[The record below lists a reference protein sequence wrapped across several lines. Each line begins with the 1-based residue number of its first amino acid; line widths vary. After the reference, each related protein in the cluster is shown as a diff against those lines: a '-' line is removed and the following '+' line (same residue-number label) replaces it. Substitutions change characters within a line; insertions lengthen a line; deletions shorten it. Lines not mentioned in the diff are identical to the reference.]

1 YSADYASAIKA
12 NSVYLDN
19 STVQD
24 NRGTS
29 AIRVIYTLSLPNN
42 TVRRHVTSGPAVEY
56 RESANVFLDNS
67 TIAYNAP
74 GAGLGVVGY
83 PTYSLRV
90 TLNNSIIS
98 NNGSPQTNCSSYF
111 GFVYE
116 GTNISNDWS
125 CGEVGIVVAD
135 PMLLP
140 LANNG
145 GPNMTHAI

>member
-1 YSADYASAIKA
+1 
-12 NSVYLDN
+12 L
-19 STVQD
+19 
-24 NRGTS
+24 R
-29 AIRVIYTLSLPNN
+29 N
-42 TVRRHVTSGPAVEY
+42 TTISRNVTSGPAVEY
-56 RESANVFLDNS
+56 GASANVFLDNS

-74 GAGLGVVGY
+74 GAGLGVAGY
-83 PTYSLRV
+83 QTHSVRV
-90 TLNNSIIS
+90 ELNNSIIS
-98 NNGSPQTNCSSYF
+98 NNGSPQQNCSSYF